1 MFECVY
7 SGNPKPGDYRRNGAN
22 VDGKSRQKFFI
33 YCFRFEFLDIIWYKN
48 DKLMLNTENVKVRIF
63 EEENKTTLTIKR
75 STREDDA
82 TYVCKAT
89 SEIGMTLTKA
99 KLRVDTISKLG
110 PKPEE
115 EFVEEEEKV
124 EIKLKKEEKPKK
136 KKPELKKAKEIK
148 EKVKTE
154 RVKVETEEIHE
165 EKLVPKEQPEEKS
178 VIIHFVL

>member
-1 MFECVY
+1 M
-7 SGNPKPGDYRRNGAN
+7 
-22 VDGKSRQKFFI
+22 
-33 YCFRFEFLDIIWYKN
+33 
-48 DKLMLNTENVKVRIF
+48 NTQNVKVRIF

-99 KLRVDTISKLG
+99 KLRVDVSEFG

-124 EIKLKKEEKPKK
+124 EIKKKEEKSHKK
-136 KKPELKKAKEIK
+136 KKPEVKKAKEIK

-165 EKLVPKEQPEEKS
+165 ERLVPKEQPEEKS
-178 VIIHFVL
+178 VIVYFGLSCISNLLRSRTVIF